1 MDQPC
6 YKCGQAVAEG
16 RPFCPHCLAPQ
27 IRVLVAEPVAA
38 SVPLTDAS
46 AAEPD
51 GDNLPASETVPVLAV
66 PMHWSRVLRPCAL
79 AALVA
84 ALLMLLGLNPLVAMF
99 SVGFLAVV
107 FYRQGQ
113 AATVL
118 RASAGARLGALSG
131 LLWFAMS
138 SILEAVVVLVWHKG
152 PELRQGLTLVIE
164 QAATRTSD
172 PQVLAVFDRLKT
184 PDGLEFLMVFG
195 LISGFVASILL
206 ATLGG
211 ALGGAIFGRRKRP

>member
-1 MDQPC
+1 MDQSC
-6 YKCGQAVAEG
+6 YKCGQLVAEG
-16 RPFCPHCLAPQ
+16 RPFCPHCFAPQ
-27 IRVLVAEPVAA
+27 IRVLVAEPVVAP
-38 SVPLTDAS
+38 VPLTEAAGATRDA
-46 AAEPD
+46 
-51 GDNLPASETVPVLAV
+51 DNLPASETVPVLAV
-66 PMHWSRVLRPCAL
+66 PVHWSRALRPCAL

-84 ALLMLLGLNPLVAMF
+84 ALLMSLGLNPFVAMF

-113 AATVL
+113 PAAVL
-118 RASAGARLGALSG
+118 RAAAGARLGALSG

-138 SILEAVVVLVWHKG
+138 SILEALVVLVLHKG
-152 PELRQGLTLVIE
+152 PELRQGLTSVIE
-164 QAATRTSD
+164 QAASRTSD
-172 PQVLAVFDRLKT
+172 PQVLAVFERLKT

-211 ALGGAIFGRRKRP
+211 ALGGAIFGRRNKP

>member
-1 MDQPC
+1 MDQSC
-6 YKCGQAVAEG
+6 YKCGQLVAEG
-16 RPFCPHCLAPQ
+16 KPFCPHCFAPQ

-38 SVPLTDAS
+38 PLPLTEAAAVPDA
-46 AAEPD
+46 D
-51 GDNLPASETVPVLAV
+51 HFRASETVPVLAV
-66 PMHWSRVLRPCAL
+66 PMHWSRAFRPCAL

-84 ALLMLLGLNPLVAMF
+84 SLLMSLGLNPFVAMF
-99 SVGFLAVV
+99 SVGFLGVV
-107 FYRQGQ
+107 FFRQGQ
-113 AATVL
+113 AAAVL
-118 RASAGARLGALSG
+118 RASTGARLGALSG

-138 SILEAVVVLVWHKG
+138 AILEALVVLVLHKG
-152 PELRQGLTLVIE
+152 PELRQGLTSVIE
-164 QAATRTSD
+164 QAASRTSD

-211 ALGGAIFGRRKRP
+211 ALGGAIFGRRNKA